1 MFDPLECALLRGQLA
16 EVVLRIAQSEQ
27 TIARQRAEIA
37 ELEASGCDT
46 EPDRELLSQFE
57 RLLEL
62 QIDGR
67 DWLVKKLA
75 SYEVL

>member
-16 EVVLRIAQSEQ
+16 EVVLRIAQSE